1 MLKIQKTDLLL
12 NFDIFRVIPVNIT
25 LILGEFRILVDN
37 YILKDL
43 IKVNSIFEKKIKK
56 IER

>member
-1 MLKIQKTDLLL
+1 MFKVQKTDLLL
-12 NFDIFRVIPVNIT
+12 DFDIFKGISLQFT
-25 LILGEFRILVDN
+25 LNLGEFRILVNN

-43 IKVNSIFEKKIKK
+43 IKVNSIFEKKNRK

>member
-12 NFDIFRVIPVNIT
+12 NFDIFRVIPGNIT

>member
-1 MLKIQKTDLLL
+1 MFKVQKTDFLLDFDFFKVILLQFTL
-12 NFDIFRVIPVNIT
+12 N
-25 LILGEFRILVDN
+25 LGEFRILVNN

-43 IKVNSIFEKKIKK
+43 IKDNSIFEKKNRK